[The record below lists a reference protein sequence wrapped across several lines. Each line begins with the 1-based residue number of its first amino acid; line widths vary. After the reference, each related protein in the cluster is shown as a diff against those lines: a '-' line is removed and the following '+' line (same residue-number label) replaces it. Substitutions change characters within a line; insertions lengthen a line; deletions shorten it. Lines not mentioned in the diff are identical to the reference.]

1 MNERN
6 PEPNFAQNSI
16 EPAAA
21 AGAGGPAPSTR
32 PSLAIRFACA
42 NLYQR
47 VLRDADGSGYT
58 ARCAKCGIMKRFVV
72 GPGGTGQREF
82 VLDCGR

>member
-1 MNERN
+1 MSENRIQPSIN
-6 PEPNFAQNSI
+6 GLDVREPT
-16 EPAAA
+16 
-21 AGAGGPAPSTR
+21 GGTAR
-32 PSLAIRFACA
+32 PSLSVRFACA

-58 ARCAKCGIMKRFVV
+58 ARCARCGLCKRFVV

-82 VLDCGR
+82 VLDCRR